1 MTDKNNHMEQV
12 AQILG
17 KKLYEEFK
25 TSIDKE
31 DTIWRF
37 TPEGLECKELSSLN
51 KNYWYGADSVYLYKL
66 LVGIEVIV

>member
-1 MTDKNNHMEQV
+1 MIDKNNHMEQV

-31 DTIWRF
+31 GAIWRF
-37 TPEGLECKELSSLN
+37 TPEGLECKELN
-51 KNYWYGADSVYLYKL
+51 KDYWYGADSVYLYKL